1 MVSLEQGIKTQDL
14 PGIPKVGQGK
24 VRELFEVDGHLLMVA
39 TDRISAF
46 DVILPNAIPH
56 KGKVLTQLSAFWFE
70 RLEGMVDHHLVS
82 VQVDEFPAPLQPFRE
97 ELAGRSM
104 LVRKCTPLPIECV
117 VRGYLAGSGWA
128 EYRQS
133 ETICGSRL
141 PSGLVES
148 AELPEPIFTP
158 ATKATN
164 GHDENISFDRAAQ
177 IIGAELAE
185 QVRDLSLR
193 IYNRAREYALEKGII
208 ICDTK
213 FEFGM
218 EGSRLL
224 LIDEVLTPDSSRF
237 WPADEFEP
245 GKSQPSFDKQ
255 FIRDFLET
263 LDWDKAPPG
272 PELPSSIVEAT
283 SQRYL
288 EAYRLLTGKN
298 LAEAL

>member
-1 MVSLEQGIKTQDL
+1 MGLEQGIKTQDL

-24 VRELFEVDGHLLMVA
+24 VREMFELDGQLLMVA

-70 RLEGMVDHHLVS
+70 RLEGMVSHHLIS
-82 VQVDEFPAPLQPFRE
+82 VQVDEFPAALQPFKE

-158 ATKATN
+158 ATKATT

-177 IIGAELAE
+177 IIGPEVAE

-193 IYNRAREYALEKGII
+193 IYKRAREDALEKGII

-224 LIDEVLTPDSSRF
+224 LIDEVITPDSSRF
-237 WPADEFEP
+237 WPADEYEP

-288 EAYRLLTGKN
+288 EAYRRLTGKD
-298 LAEAL
+298 LDGAL